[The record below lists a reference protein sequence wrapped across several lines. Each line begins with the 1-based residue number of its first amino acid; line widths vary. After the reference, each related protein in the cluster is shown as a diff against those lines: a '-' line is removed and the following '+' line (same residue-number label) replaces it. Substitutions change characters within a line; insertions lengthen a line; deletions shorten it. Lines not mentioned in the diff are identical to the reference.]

1 MNNTVKPSKQ
11 EELYLQLINTKSSII
26 PIPMQLR
33 MRKRCSFAASR
44 DNNISQKER
53 NLKVEVA
60 YMSVLTKVKTL
71 FAQCAHPVF
80 ERNYRRDN
88 SESAMAMHAYLTN
101 SFYFYLECDFNYDH
115 QVEFALYN
123 SPYEKQ
129 IRALL
134 NEFPYGIH
142 AKEVPLKPDFT
153 MFYLNVLKAQ
163 DKRYITY

>member
-1 MNNTVKPSKQ
+1 MNNTVNPSKQ
-11 EELYLQLINTKSSII
+11 EELYLQLINTKSSIV

-44 DNNISQKER
+44 DNHVSEKER
-53 NLKVEVA
+53 NRKLEVA
-60 YMSVLTKVKTL
+60 YMSILTKVKTL
-71 FAQCAHPVF
+71 FALCVHPIF
-80 ERNYRRDN
+80 ERDYRRYN

-101 SFYFYLECDFNYDH
+101 SFYFYLECDFLYNT
-115 QVEFALYN
+115 QCEFALHN
-123 SPYEKQ
+123 CPFEKQ

-134 NEFPYGIH
+134 SEFPYGIH